1 MDSEAC
7 VNHAINL
14 VGSSMDAEYLD
25 QQDRANYAAQAQVW
39 ATLALVPGQPR
50 PAKVWVATVTDDDN
64 DYGRPS
70 AIYVSDTQ
78 ENLVTVMR
86 KQQGIPAGKDE
97 LEWFEAHGKVAVWEP
112 YYVETGDE

>member
-39 ATLALVPGQPR
+39 ATLALVPAQPK
-50 PAKVWVATVTDDDN
+50 PALVWVATISDEN
-64 DYGRPS
+64 DSPGP
-70 AIYVSDTQ
+70 AVYVSDTQ
-78 ENLVTVMR
+78 DNLLKVIR
-86 KQQGIPAGKDE
+86 KQQGIPDDVEDE
-97 LEWFEAHGKVAVWEP
+97 LEWMDERGKTAVWDS